1 MLERARPAPARTR
14 SLYPRYAAAAA
25 AILLLIAAAIYLPDL
40 IRDEP
45 AVVLADE
52 RVEEEAAA
60 LSAPA
65 PRRPEPVETE
75 QAPVVEKS
83 QPPPPPPPVVA
94 ASDPPVEAV
103 EEADMEVAAA
113 NTAPTRPESEPIA
126 RIATAAAMPVPEGDV
141 IEEVARARA
150 APLISGTV
158 TNEDGQP
165 IAGADIRR
173 PGQALG
179 VTSDTAGRFQLP
191 YDATLDEVSVSAEGY
206 QEEEIAV
213 FGEEEELQ
221 ISLSEVPERTP
232 FDAFMEA
239 AARTQVQIEPEIP
252 EPAVARPEEGYRAL
266 RRRIE
271 ANRPDSVPPGRVRV
285 SFLVAEDGTLSD
297 FRFRGQP
304 DRATMDYVGNT
315 LVESSAWEVVR
326 STRPVR
332 VHLKLRFE

>member
-40 IRDEP
+40 IRDES

-60 LSAPA
+60 LPAPA
-65 PRRPEPVETE
+65 RRRPEPVEAE
-75 QAPVVEKS
+75 QAPVVEEA
-83 QPPPPPPPVVA
+83 PPPPPPTVA
-94 ASDPPVEAV
+94 APEPSIEEV
-103 EEADMEVAAA
+103 EETDTEVIAA
-113 NTAPTRPESEPIA
+113 NSRPTRPESEPIA
-126 RIATAAAMPVPEGDV
+126 RIATAAAMPIPEGDV

-150 APLISGTV
+150 APLISGIV

-165 IAGADIRR
+165 IAGADVRR

-191 YDATLDEVSVSAEGY
+191 YDATLEEVSISAEGY

-221 ISLSEVPERTP
+221 ISLSEVPERAP

-239 AARTQVQIEPEIP
+239 VARTQVQIEPEIP
-252 EPAVARPEEGYRAL
+252 QPAVARPEEGYRAL

-297 FRFRGQP
+297 FRFRGRP
-304 DRATMDYVGNT
+304 DRATMDYIGNT